1 MWTFLG
7 ALLAL
12 VGLVTSRRRG
22 SQPAAPVR
30 GGAAAGGDLPSTSR
44 PPPGAQPPPAAAG
57 ADRKVEPDKLVFD
70 LVPPGE
76 PTAWANL
83 TYEHCDAHPLQ
94 ACAKLP
100 DYFEAHTASR
110 SHLFAPERNARI
122 FLIDPRDGAAL
133 PPNTMSTATNTYKFE
148 DPNHNQAFWVTT
160 WPDGSPESDDGQL
173 RGVGTR
179 TANSFTLNGW
189 IVSGSENVTDGDPCD
204 GHVTTPS
211 RCVGAIAGVER
222 HSPYYH
228 SGDYRYPTGYKL
240 NRGVKTD
247 EPRIAGGTIVLT
259 CEFGM
264 GTSTG
269 GLPGQKGSCT
279 GIYNWT
285 TPTEDIIW
293 VDDGEEPIDPLT
305 KARAKD
311 WEFPNMRDLVL
322 DKCFRVLNAQDIED
336 MRSHY
341 EDMRSVEREHKK
353 HMKEAYMRKKGYMR
367 KRKAPRLAE
376 GADPVR
382 EPAAQMPGPA
392 PGAAEAAASTE
403 KGWWEKYKVG
413 DLWTMDC
420 PKSEDL
426 VPGQGQGH

>member
-1 MWTFLG
+1 MAGGTRWKVWAFLG
-7 ALLAL
+7 TLLAL
-12 VGLVTSRRRG
+12 AGLVTSRQRG
-22 SQPAAPVR
+22 SQPAAPVG
-30 GGAAAGGDLPSTSR
+30 GGAGGGRHLLLVDGSTSR
-44 PPPGAQPPPAAAG
+44 PPVAQPPPAATG
-57 ADRKVEPDKLVFD
+57 ADRKAEPDKLV
-70 LVPPGE
+70 LEVPGE
-76 PTAWANL
+76 LTAFANL
-83 TYEHCDAHPLQ
+83 TYELCDAHPLQ
-94 ACAKLP
+94 ACAELP
-100 DYFEAHTASR
+100 DYFEAQTMSR
-110 SHLFAPERNARI
+110 SHLFAPERNA
-122 FLIDPRDGAAL
+122 D
-133 PPNTMSTATNTYKFE
+133 
-148 DPNHNQAFWVTT
+148 NQAFWITT
-160 WPDGSPESDDGQL
+160 WPDGPESDNGQL

-189 IVSGSENVTDGDPCD
+189 IVSASENVTDGDPCD

-285 TPTEDIIW
+285 TPTEDILY
-293 VDDGEEPIDPLT
+293 VDDRNRRQEPIDPRT
-305 KARAKD
+305 KTRAKY
-311 WEFPNMRDLVL
+311 WEFPNMRDHVL

>member
-1 MWTFLG
+1 MVGGTRWKVWAFLG
-7 ALLAL
+7 ALLLAL
-12 VGLVTSRRRG
+12 VGLDVVDDVVTSRRRG
-22 SQPAAPVR
+22 SQPAAPVG

-57 ADRKVEPDKLVFD
+57 ADGKAEPDKLVLD
-70 LVPPGE
+70 WVQPGE

-94 ACAKLP
+94 ACAQLP
-100 DYFEAHTASR
+100 DYFEAQTASR

-122 FLIDPRDGAAL
+122 IKVHNAL
-133 PPNTMSTATNTYKFE
+133 STLE
-148 DPNHNQAFWVTT
+148 DPNNHQAFWVTT
-160 WPDGSPESDDGQL
+160 WPGSPESDDGHL

-189 IVSGSENVTDGDPCD
+189 IVRGSENVTDGDPCD

-222 HSPYYH
+222 HSPYYY
-228 SGDYRYPTGYKL
+228 SGSSYYGYDFGAK
-240 NRGVKTD
+240 VV
-247 EPRIAGGTIVLT
+247 PRIAGGTIVLT

-269 GLPGQKGSCT
+269 GLPGQQGSCT

-285 TPTEDIIW
+285 TPTVDIFY
-293 VDDGEEPIDPLT
+293 VDDENPIDPRT
-305 KARAKD
+305 KTRAKD

-341 EDMRSVEREHKK
+341 GKFWETV
-353 HMKEAYMRKKGYMR
+353 
-367 KRKAPRLAE
+367 KA
-376 GADPVR
+376 
-382 EPAAQMPGPA
+382 
-392 PGAAEAAASTE
+392 
-403 KGWWEKYKVG
+403 G
-413 DLWTMDC
+413 DLLTMDC
-420 PKSEDL
+420 PESEDL
-426 VPGQGQGH
+426 VPG

>member
-57 ADRKVEPDKLVFD
+57 DDRKVEPDKLVFD

-211 RCVGAIAGVER
+211 RCVAAIAGVER

-322 DKCFRVLNAQDIED
+322 DKCFRVLDAQDIED
-336 MRSHY
+336 IRSQKVPGGKP
-341 EDMRSVEREHKK
+341 RSEMFLLRNGKPSV
-353 HMKEAYMRKKGYMR
+353 
-367 KRKAPRLAE
+367 KA
-376 GADPVR
+376 
-382 EPAAQMPGPA
+382 
-392 PGAAEAAASTE
+392 
-403 KGWWEKYKVG
+403 G
-413 DLWTMDC
+413 DLLTMDC
-420 PKSEDL
+420 PESEDL
-426 VPGQGQGH
+426 VPGQG

>member
-1 MWTFLG
+1 MLAGRVRRPGAGPPACRGQLQLEVSFLGNLPPDTKDAHTLRFLTGMAGGTRWKVWALLG

-12 VGLVTSRRRG
+12 VVLDEVLDARSG
-22 SQPAAPVR
+22 SQPAAPV
-30 GGAAAGGDLPSTSR
+30 GGGAGGDLPSTSR
-44 PPPGAQPPPAAAG
+44 PPPVAQPPPAAAG
-57 ADRKVEPDKLVFD
+57 ADLKPEPDKLVLDF
-70 LVPPGE
+70 PPGE

-83 TYEHCDAHPLQ
+83 TYEHCDAHLLQ
-94 ACAKLP
+94 ACAQLP
-100 DYFEAHTASR
+100 DYFEAHTMSW
-110 SHLFAPERNARI
+110 SYLFAPQRNA
-122 FLIDPRDGAAL
+122 D
-133 PPNTMSTATNTYKFE
+133 
-148 DPNHNQAFWVTT
+148 NQAFWVTT
-160 WPDGSPESDDGQL
+160 WPDGSPESDDGHV

-189 IVSGSENVTDGDPCD
+189 FVSGSKNVTDGDPCD

-322 DKCFRVLNAQDIED
+322 DKCFRVLDAQDIED
-336 MRSHY
+336 IRSQKVPGGKP
-341 EDMRSVEREHKK
+341 RSEMFLLRNGKPSV
-353 HMKEAYMRKKGYMR
+353 
-367 KRKAPRLAE
+367 KA
-376 GADPVR
+376 
-382 EPAAQMPGPA
+382 
-392 PGAAEAAASTE
+392 
-403 KGWWEKYKVG
+403 G
-413 DLWTMDC
+413 DLLTMDC
-420 PKSEDL
+420 PESEDL
-426 VPGQGQGH
+426 VPGQG